1 MAKQDKFYFENLKQA
16 ADCACN
22 TAKYLVE
29 CLTDFDVKNIQ
40 DMLETMHAFETEG
53 DHKKHEMSAALAK
66 AFVTPLD
73 REDIALLSNNID
85 DVSDCVEDVL
95 QTIYVNCITAIPE
108 EILTFAK
115 LIHRSCQTMRAML
128 GEFENFKK
136 PAKLHDMVIK
146 LSDLEEEGDRLY
158 LQYKHNILKN
168 CTDVLEVISWR
179 EILDKMETCLDTCE
193 HVGDCVDT
201 VVMKNS

>member
-16 ADCACN
+16 TDCACN
-22 TAKYLVE
+22 TARYLVE
-29 CLTDFDVKNIQ
+29 CLTNFDVKDIQ
-40 DMLETMHAFETEG
+40 KMLETMHAFETEG

-95 QTIYVNCITAIPE
+95 QTIYVNCITTIPE
-108 EILTFAK
+108 EIVTFAK
-115 LIHRSCQTMRAML
+115 LILRSCETMRTMI

-158 LQYKHNILKN
+158 LQYKHNIMKN
-168 CTDVLEVISWR
+168 FTDVLEIISWR